1 MGAAGRKGS
10 RPNNPAGQDTN
21 SSTTGSP
28 AQKKRN
34 VLDPNTGALLRRAPV
49 AMLICDKNGKIT
61 FANALARKMGQ
72 LSPIGRSLNAAP
84 GIWGE
89 MFDERGRYM
98 PASEWPCAT
107 ALRGEIT
114 NARECHLVR
123 WDRSSR
129 YVLMSASPICTS
141 GSQVTGAMTTLID
154 ISEHKRREIA
164 RRGEAIWKERSRMA
178 AEIHDSL
185 SQGLNAIVL
194 QLDAVKHHLKG
205 DVSQAQ
211 RRVGIALDQ
220 ARHNL
225 AEARRSMWIL
235 SHPNFEGEEP
245 GSAITF
251 LAQQLFKGSSI
262 QVELSVDDE
271 PYPLFSRLRR
281 ELVQIAKEAMI
292 NTLKHADAA
301 KVRIELSY
309 DFQTVRLSV
318 SDDGRGFVRASIS
331 DSGHGY
337 GLFSMRSRAENL
349 GGKFLIDV
357 QLGKGTRISVIVPFS
372 RSMNR
377 ICA

>member
-1 MGAAGRKGS
+1 
-10 RPNNPAGQDTN
+10 
-21 SSTTGSP
+21 
-28 AQKKRN
+28 
-34 VLDPNTGALLRRAPV
+34 
-49 AMLICDKNGKIT
+49 
-61 FANALARKMGQ
+61 
-72 LSPIGRSLNAAP
+72 
-84 GIWGE
+84 
-89 MFDERGRYM
+89 
-98 PASEWPCAT
+98 
-107 ALRGEIT
+107 
-114 NARECHLVR
+114 
-123 WDRSSR
+123 
-129 YVLMSASPICTS
+129 
-141 GSQVTGAMTTLID
+141 
-154 ISEHKRREIA
+154 
-164 RRGEAIWKERSRMA
+164 MA